1 VPERRTN
8 ASKAT
13 KIFADSVWIIDSI
26 IGGPMMKKTTTFPQ
40 GALFS
45 VSGISLVFCIACT
58 GSASALV
65 SSLGGTSIFNGVY
78 INEVIGADA
87 FYNQGF
93 FGQNAVVAN
102 IEAGAVWGAHE
113 STTGRISQSIYDPSI
128 SATSL
133 GQVDWH
139 ATMVGQALGGSGLY
153 TYQDGI
159 ASGATIWAGSIAT
172 QWVGDPLDQYVGGF
186 SITDA
191 SVTYAYRTAMQTG
204 INGVRADVINSSWGY
219 DEPTGADAVTVMVD
233 ALIRNNG
240 VVGVFAAGNTGPNAN
255 TVGAPA
261 TGYNGISVAA
271 LTNSASNLAYDRV
284 ADFSSRGRSDFYNP
298 QTETITPNARAT
310 VDIAAPGDHLTLAF
324 YGGMSGGHIAGID
337 STGGNGQYYISD
349 MAGTS
354 FAAPIVAGAA
364 ALMID
369 AGKSYGV
376 AEMTHP
382 LVIKSVMMA
391 SASPTVGWD
400 NGQFQDGTVT
410 RTLQALDLASG
421 AGALDLQQ
429 AHTIYLGNSQLLAPS
444 VYATD
449 GLTTLGVAGNGGSSA
464 IASSGWDLGSIQSSA
479 NIYTLAQSLAA
490 GSQFSAVLTWF
501 AERDFTD
508 DLDSAVDLAL
518 SNLSLELW
526 RLDELLGDV
535 MIGRSEAPI
544 GTAEH
549 LRMTLSDAGQYE
561 MRVIWEGQN
570 YNINNTST
578 ATPYGL
584 AWSFAPIPEPS
595 VGILAFVSFFVV
607 LRRRR

>member
-1 VPERRTN
+1 
-8 ASKAT
+8 
-13 KIFADSVWIIDSI
+13 
-26 IGGPMMKKTTTFPQ
+26 
-40 GALFS
+40 
-45 VSGISLVFCIACT
+45 
-58 GSASALV
+58 
-65 SSLGGTSIFNGVY
+65 
-78 INEVIGADA
+78 
-87 FYNQGF
+87 
-93 FGQNAVVAN
+93 
-102 IEAGAVWGAHE
+102 
-113 STTGRISQSIYDPSI
+113 
-128 SATSL
+128 
-133 GQVDWH
+133 
-139 ATMVGQALGGSGLY
+139 
-153 TYQDGI
+153 
-159 ASGATIWAGSIAT
+159 
-172 QWVGDPLDQYVGGF
+172 
-186 SITDA
+186 
-191 SVTYAYRTAMQTG
+191 
-204 INGVRADVINSSWGY
+204 
-219 DEPTGADAVTVMVD
+219 
-233 ALIRNNG
+233 
-240 VVGVFAAGNTGPNAN
+240 
-255 TVGAPA
+255 
-261 TGYNGISVAA
+261 
-271 LTNSASNLAYDRV
+271 
-284 ADFSSRGRSDFYNP
+284 
-298 QTETITPNARAT
+298 
-310 VDIAAPGDHLTLAF
+310 
-324 YGGMSGGHIAGID
+324 
-337 STGGNGQYYISD
+337 

-444 VYATD
+444 IYATD

-464 IASSGWDLGSIQSSA
+464 IASTGWDLGSIQSSA

-584 AWSFAPIPEPS
+584 AWSFASIPEPS

>member
-1 VPERRTN
+1 
-8 ASKAT
+8 
-13 KIFADSVWIIDSI
+13 
-26 IGGPMMKKTTTFPQ
+26 MKKTFTFPQ
-40 GALFS
+40 VVASAVRDAALLIS
-45 VSGISLVFCIACT
+45 VLCA

-87 FYNQGF
+87 FYNQGY

-113 STTGRISQSIYDPSI
+113 STVGRITQTIFDPSI
-128 SATSL
+128 SASSL

-159 ASGATIWAGSIAT
+159 ASAATIWAGSIAT
-172 QWVGDPLDQYVGGF
+172 QWVGNPLDQYVGGF

-191 SVTYAYRTAMQTG
+191 SVSYAYRTAMQTG

-219 DEPTGADAVTVMVD
+219 DESTGADALTVMVD
-233 ALIRNNG
+233 ALIRNNS
-240 VVGVFAAGNTGPNAN
+240 VVGVFAAGNTGPGAN

-271 LTNSASNLAYDRV
+271 LTNSTGNLAYDRV
-284 ADFSSRGRSDFYNP
+284 ADFSSRGMSDFYNP
-298 QTETITPNARAT
+298 QTQTITPNARAT
-310 VDIAAPGDHLTLAF
+310 VDIAAPGDNLTLAF
-324 YGGMSGGHIAGID
+324 YGGMSGGHIAGTD
-337 STGGNGQYYISD
+337 STGGTGEYYISD

-369 AGKSYGV
+369 AGKSYGA

-391 SASPTVGWD
+391 SATPTVGWD

-421 AGALDLQQ
+421 AGALNLQQ
-429 AHTIYLGNSQLLAPS
+429 AHTIYLGNSQLIAPT

-464 IASSGWDLGSIQSSA
+464 IASAGWDLGSIQSSA
-479 NIYTLAQSLAA
+479 NIYTLAQYLAA

-508 DLDSAVDLAL
+508 VLDSAVDLAL

-526 RLDELLGDV
+526 RLDELLGYK

-544 GTAEH
+544 GTTEH
-549 LRMTLSDAGQYE
+549 LRMSLSDSGQYE

-570 YNINNTST
+570 YNVNNTST

-584 AWSFAPIPEPS
+584 AWSFASIPEPS
-595 VGILAFVSFFVV
+595 VGILALVSFCVV
-607 LRRRR
+607 LRRGR